1 MCSNFPEFHCHTQSL
16 DSASTLDNFAKREVE
31 LGTGYLTSTDHGTLQ
46 ATRLVYD
53 LCHGK
58 YKNNLKPVLGC
69 EVYFRDDACPIMTT
83 AGIPKGADGT
93 FRDTFKYGHL
103 TVHCL
108 DEAAYSTLSI
118 VMSDADLRA
127 ETHGSERK
135 PLLDWSM
142 LARLGEQNMTCGSG
156 CLISAINRHLLRG
169 DWESAKKYYE
179 QVRGLF
185 KPGNFYAE
193 VFPHVCDRNW
203 ESKVDIIDPKG
214 VVTPFRT
221 WKKIKLANG
230 DTMSAEELAHELA
243 KHPEATKNYLAVV
256 EVMDAR
262 AWKVLE
268 RPIELATC
276 TLKEGWV
283 INECTPHTPN
293 GDWQFRAN
301 QFILDMARKYGDP
314 VVISGDAHFAY
325 EKEKIVQDVRLA
337 QSGSWRM
344 STSYHRRSSSDA
356 WKHFESVGVV
366 RKEFDGWVQNNI
378 EWASRFDG
386 FKFSPKQPLPTK
398 FYPKD
403 TLKHTLKLVHDHGRM
418 DWNNPEMVSRL
429 ETEIQL
435 LHKNGTVDL
444 LPYFMVDE
452 EVCSEYAKR
461 GELTGPGRGSAAGV
475 LLAYLL
481 GITHVNPLRYKLSL
495 DRFLTLDRIQTG
507 KFPDIDQDLTS
518 RDILVGPNEEGGWL
532 QERFGDCVAQIS
544 IDTTIR
550 LKNAIKDTF
559 RAAERMAGNQNPRVP
574 PEIEAFC
581 KTLPIPPQGISDH
594 DFVFGYQDDSGA
606 QIPGLIETHAGLQR
620 FSKKYPEHWETI
632 QMVLGLSRQK
642 SRHACAFVINSE
654 PISSFIPLQTV
665 GGVRCTSFTA
675 PAVEAAGGLK
685 MDFLVVNNLKDIQKA
700 IKLIQQRHKVNC
712 EIVDGFGRI
721 NGIPTPACRIV
732 PLGDQVFDIYDLPS
746 CESVYKDICDGRVE
760 TVFQFDAPAARMGF
774 SHFRTSGDV
783 LPLSS
788 IDDLAVFTALDRPG
802 PLNTD
807 VVDEHGNAHNM
818 LVEFSRRAKGL
829 PKVGAIDV
837 LDTMLPETKG
847 VCCFQESCQEVFHKV
862 GQTTAIEANN
872 FRYRFS
878 KKKMVEC
885 DKKDRPIFMKG
896 AVPLVGQEKADKIWN
911 TLYSFA
917 GYAFNK
923 CVSGDTVVVRAG
935 TNKTVKSPEITIQEL
950 WDAQQSKTPWGKKI
964 RSGRLQLMHLSK
976 DGRVRFGHLKKVI
989 DNGIANTVL
998 ITTNTGKTIRVTPNH
1013 RLLGSAGYVEAQH
1026 LRVGDGLVCVGSE
1039 TKTPK
1044 GHTNERAR
1052 GVSYIGCGMP
1062 TGKSNPAWVD
1072 GRTSMLKTAKEV
1084 AKARAN
1090 GRCEACGV
1098 KLPDGGGHGYEFA
1111 HTKSLADCGGDFS
1124 RYHNADNGRI
1134 LCNSCHKSFDY
1145 KKNER
1150 KKRGTKG
1157 LPTTIEKIVSI
1168 EDVGMTRVFD
1178 LEMDTEEHNFVA
1190 NGIVSHNSHAVCYV
1204 VISYACAWLKHNY
1217 PLEWWSAV
1225 LSNATRKEID
1235 EKFWGYCGQMIL
1247 LPDIQRSKKDFTV
1260 EEDKIRAPLSLL
1272 HGLGDKAHQQLLEG
1286 APYSSIKGLLE
1297 HIQKWRVDNAKPVQ
1311 KVDKKTGETKTVLK
1325 KAVSAVNTTVIQRLI
1340 VSGVMDSLFQPSES
1354 GTPLTVHEKLAEF
1367 SFALREVTGN
1377 KKFNAL
1383 SSKYNLDSPV
1393 VLFQVR
1399 KSILPAYSEPLARLV
1414 QKIMP
1419 WRFKGKDALTF
1430 YGGNTED
1437 TVGEVRERW
1446 RVISGRQ
1453 YEALQQ
1459 VPPLSASMNVAM
1471 VGYVV
1476 TERRFEYTQK
1486 TTGDKKVACELTLDV
1501 EGTHV
1506 AVVKW
1511 PSKDGLPPSFN
1522 KKMTGA
1528 IVVAFFVRGEGR
1540 QDFFFAELVTVA
1552 PPLGTEE
1559 ENDESEEASK

>member
-193 VFPHVCDRNW
+193 VFPHICDRNW

-262 AWKVLE
+262 AWKMLE

-301 QFILDMARKYGDP
+301 QFILDMAHKYGDP

-559 RAAERMAGNQNPRVP
+559 RAAERMTGNQNPRVP

-774 SHFRTSGDV
+774 SNFRASGDV

-837 LDTMLPETKG
+837 LDAMLPETKG

-923 CVSGDTVVVRAG
+923 
-935 TNKTVKSPEITIQEL
+935 
-950 WDAQQSKTPWGKKI
+950 
-964 RSGRLQLMHLSK
+964 
-976 DGRVRFGHLKKVI
+976 
-989 DNGIANTVL
+989 
-998 ITTNTGKTIRVTPNH
+998 
-1013 RLLGSAGYVEAQH
+1013 
-1026 LRVGDGLVCVGSE
+1026 
-1039 TKTPK
+1039 
-1044 GHTNERAR
+1044 
-1052 GVSYIGCGMP
+1052 
-1062 TGKSNPAWVD
+1062 
-1072 GRTSMLKTAKEV
+1072 
-1084 AKARAN
+1084 
-1090 GRCEACGV
+1090 
-1098 KLPDGGGHGYEFA
+1098 
-1111 HTKSLADCGGDFS
+1111 
-1124 RYHNADNGRI
+1124 
-1134 LCNSCHKSFDY
+1134 
-1145 KKNER
+1145 
-1150 KKRGTKG
+1150 
-1157 LPTTIEKIVSI
+1157 
-1168 EDVGMTRVFD
+1168 
-1178 LEMDTEEHNFVA
+1178 
-1190 NGIVSHNSHAVCYV
+1190 SHAVCYV

-1414 QKIMP
+1414 QKITP